1 MIKRTL
7 HFSNP
12 AYLNWSN
19 SQLMV
24 TRVLQGAEDMKEE
37 LKAIDL
43 HSSIKMRL

>member
-1 MIKRTL
+1 MIKLAFRFT
-7 HFSNP
+7 NP
-12 AYLNWSN
+12 VYLNWSN
-19 SQLMV
+19 AQLLV